1 MNGLQLVKSKPFGTV
16 ECDFYENSA
25 KDVLMTRK
33 QVGEALGYKDPQNA
47 IDKIH
52 VKNKDRLD
60 MFSVTAR
67 LAGTDGKYYVT
78 TLYTAK
84 GVYEI
89 CRFSRQPKADEFV
102 DFVWDTIEA
111 IRKGTI
117 STVPVVTP
125 NIMALSGFAST
136 VNALR
141 RIMRDEGSTA
151 AEIAQM
157 AEGLCKQFG
166 IHIPDNFVKE
176 IPGQLTLFNREQLTI
191 GGNVQ

>member
-1 MNGLQLVKSKPFGTV
+1 MNDLQLVKSKTFGTV
-16 ECDFYENSA
+16 ECDFYENAS
-25 KDVLMTRK
+25 KDILMTRE
-33 QVGEALGYKDPQNA
+33 QVGKALEYSNPRKA
-47 IDKIH
+47 IGKIH
-52 VKNKDRLD
+52 ERNADRLD
-60 MFSVTAR
+60 KFSGVVR
-67 LAGTDGKYYVT
+67 LTSPTGGTQETIV
-78 TLYTAK
+78 YTAK

-117 STVPVVTP
+117 STVPTVTP
-125 NIMALSGFAST
+125 NIMSLSGFAST
-136 VNALR
+136 VNTLR
-141 RIMRDEGSTA
+141 RIMRDEGCTA

-176 IPGQLTLFNREQLTI
+176 IPGQLTLFGREQLTI
-191 GGNVQ
+191 GGNV